1 MSESFIKQLHLVL
14 KTGTSDSREPWFN
27 VGDYK
32 LLANEVGDRATTDPK
47 QVKTEMKKLLDNYNQ
62 KEKHS
67 FEEIVEFHVE
77 FERIHLFKMVMAELG
92 D

>member
-1 MSESFIKQLHLVL
+1 MSESFIKQLYLVL
-14 KTGTSDSREPWFN
+14 KTGTSDSREPWFK

-32 LLANEVGDRATTDPK
+32 LLANEAGDRTTTDPK
-47 QVKTEMKKLLDNYNQ
+47 QVKVEMKKLLDNYNQ

-67 FEEIVEFHVE
+67 FEEIVEFRVE
-77 FERIHLFKMVMAELG
+77 LKESTLSKMAMAELG

>member
-1 MSESFIKQLHLVL
+1 MALSAKKAAEKNKNKKNNAGKSFLS
-14 KTGTSDSREPWFN
+14 G
-27 VGDYK
+27 
-32 LLANEVGDRATTDPK
+32 
-47 QVKTEMKKLLDNYNQ
+47 VKVEMKKLLDNYNQ

-77 FERIHLFKMVMAELG
+77 LKESTLSKMAMAELG

>member
-1 MSESFIKQLHLVL
+1 
-14 KTGTSDSREPWFN
+14 
-27 VGDYK
+27 
-32 LLANEVGDRATTDPK
+32 
-47 QVKTEMKKLLDNYNQ
+47 MKKLLDNYNQ

-77 FERIHLFKMVMAELG
+77 LKESTLSKMAMAELG